1 VSKVVL
7 RSATRADVDLMI
19 ADLPFRIRG
28 YAAEL
33 DGKLLG
39 LGGLAFFPNGSVGA
53 FLMMNEG
60 AQRYKMSLHKAGLK
74 VIEDARR
81 LGIKRVVA
89 MAQPGVEPAVRW
101 LKRLGFEEMTVDG
114 ETVFAWQG

>member
-1 VSKVVL
+1 MSNVVL
-7 RSATRADVDLMI
+7 RPATRDDVKAMI
-19 ADLPFRIRG
+19 ADLPCRIRG

-33 DGKLLG
+33 DGELLG

-53 FLMMNEG
+53 FLMMNDG

-89 MAQPGVEPAVRW
+89 LAQPGVEPAVRW
-101 LKRLGFEEMTVDG
+101 LERLGFEEMTIDG
-114 ETVFAWQG
+114 ETVLAWQG